1 MGREI
6 KRVALD
12 FDHPLNEIWP
22 GYIEY
27 RQYCKCEKFVPEEG
41 YEEDDHC
48 DISMDECPYYYEP
61 PEGEGWQVWETVSEG
76 SPTTPVFA
84 TREELIEHLTLVG
97 AGGVCGPVSRQA
109 AKNFVEDGWAASFVG
124 MSFGGG
130 PPQFMN
136 GVEAA
141 EYRSKKE
148 EE

>member
-12 FDHPLNEIWP
+12 FDHGPDDGVWP
-22 GYIEY
+22 GYVEY
-27 RQYCKCEKFVPEEG
+27 RRHCKCEKFVPGEMDP
-41 YEEDDHC
+41 DDCQIDLC
-48 DISMDECPYYYEP
+48 DCPYYYEP
-61 PEGEGWQVWETVSEG
+61 PVGEGWQVWETVSEG

-109 AKNFVEDGWAASFVG
+109 AEKFVEAGWAPSLVG

-141 EYRSKKE
+141 EFSGKKE
-148 EE
+148 E